1 MTDIILAGLTAIFVL
16 ALLATEALG
25 ATIARRLGKAGTER
39 KVERDRTVHVLTST
53 FGLLAL
59 LIGFSFS
66 IVLDRYDTRR
76 ADVIAEANA
85 IGTAHYRAGF
95 LLPEGRELQRS
106 IATYAAARVIYGRA
120 GEREREELEI
130 EAARLRSA
138 IAAASHGIDARA
150 NTPLGSLVVAG
161 VTDVLDLGVE
171 REANLQAKLPWTVF
185 VVLVGLSLVGAA
197 SMGFAYPIDG
207 ALRNSASLS
216 LFILLAVTIVVI
228 VDLDRPEGGGVVI
241 DQRPMLEVVAEI
253 GGGAPDGGPAPV
265 SATRGA
271 R

>member
-16 ALLATEALG
+16 VLLATEALG
-25 ATIARRLGKAGTER
+25 ARIARRIGKGVTDR

-85 IGTAHYRAGF
+85 ISTAHYRAGF
-95 LLPEGRELQRS
+95 LLPEGRDLQR
-106 IATYAAARVIYGRA
+106 ALEQYAAARVVYGRA
-120 GEREREELEI
+120 GELAREELEA
-130 EAARLRSA
+130 EAARQRGA

-171 REANLQAKLPWTVF
+171 REANLHAKLPWTVF

-197 SMGFAYPIDG
+197 SMGFAYPVGG

-216 LFILLAVTIVVI
+216 LFVLLAVTIIVI

-241 DQRPMLEVVAEI
+241 DQGPMVQVAAEI
-253 GGGAPDGGPAPV
+253 GRSGPAAMP
-265 SATRGA
+265 A
-271 R
+271 RQDPR

>member
-16 ALLATEALG
+16 VLLATEALG
-25 ATIARRLGKAGTER
+25 AAIARRIGKGATER

-66 IVLDRYDTRR
+66 SVLDRYDTRR

-85 IGTAHYRAGF
+85 ISTAHYRAGF
-95 LLPEGRELQRS
+95 LLPEGRDLQRS
-106 IATYAAARVIYGRA
+106 LEKYAAARMVYGRA
-120 GEREREELEI
+120 GELAREDLEA
-130 EAARLRSA
+130 EAARQRSA

-171 REANLQAKLPWTVF
+171 REANLHAKLPWTVF

-197 SMGFAYPIDG
+197 SMGFAYPVGG
-207 ALRNSASLS
+207 ALRNSVSLS
-216 LFILLAVTIVVI
+216 LFILLAVTIIVI

-241 DQRPMLEVVAEI
+241 DQAPMVQVAAEI
-253 GGGAPDGGPAPV
+253 GGGGPAAMP
-265 SATRGA
+265 ATQDPR
-271 R
+271 

>member
-16 ALLATEALG
+16 VLLATEALG
-25 ATIARRLGKAGTER
+25 ATIARRIGKGVTER

-85 IGTAHYRAGF
+85 ISTAHYRAGF
-95 LLPEGRELQRS
+95 VLPEGRDLQRS
-106 IATYAAARVIYGRA
+106 LETYAAARVVYGRA
-120 GEREREELEI
+120 GEREREALEV

-138 IAAASHGIDARA
+138 IAVASHGIDARA
-150 NTPLGSLVVAG
+150 NSPLGALVVAG

-185 VVLVGLSLVGAA
+185 MVLVGLSLLGAA
-197 SMGFAYPIDG
+197 SMGFAYPIGG
-207 ALRNSASLS
+207 ALRTGSSLS
-216 LFILLAVTIVVI
+216 LFVLLAVTIIVI

-241 DQRPMLEVVAEI
+241 DQGPMLQVAAEI
-253 GGGAPDGGPAPV
+253 GDGAPDGGPAAVP
-265 SATRGA
+265 AA
-271 R
+271 RDAR

>member
-16 ALLATEALG
+16 VLLATEALG
-25 ATIARRLGKAGTER
+25 ATIARRIGKGATEPR
-39 KVERDRTVHVLTST
+39 IERDRTVHVLTST

-106 IATYAAARVIYGRA
+106 LETYAEARVVYGRA
-120 GEREREELEI
+120 GELPRKNLEV

-138 IAAASHGIDARA
+138 IAAASHRIDARA
-150 NTPLGSLVVAG
+150 NSPLGALVVAG
-161 VTDVLDLGVE
+161 VTDVLDLGVA

-197 SMGFAYPIDG
+197 SMGFAYPIGG
-207 ALRNSASLS
+207 ALRNSTSLS
-216 LFILLAVTIVVI
+216 LFVLLAVTIIVI

-241 DQRPMLEVVAEI
+241 DQGPMVQVAAEI
-253 GGGAPDGGPAPV
+253 GGGASDGGPAAVP
-265 SATRGA
+265 ARPGA

>member
-16 ALLATEALG
+16 VLLATEALG
-25 ATIARRLGKAGTER
+25 AAIARRIGKAGTER

-95 LLPEGRELQRS
+95 LLPESRELQRA
-106 IATYAAARVIYGRA
+106 IATYANARVVYGRA
-120 GEREREELEI
+120 GEVERADLEI
-130 EAARLRSA
+130 GSARLRSA
-138 IAAASHGIDARA
+138 IADASHRIDARA
-150 NTPLGSLVVAG
+150 NSPLGALVVAG
-161 VTDVLDLGVE
+161 VTDVLDLGVQ

-197 SMGFAYPIDG
+197 SMGFAYPVGG
-207 ALRNSASLS
+207 ALRNSTSLS
-216 LFILLAVTIVVI
+216 LFALLAVTIIVI

-241 DQRPMLEVVAEI
+241 DQGPMLQVVAEI
-253 GGGAPDGGPAPV
+253 GDGTPEKRPAAAPPEQV
-265 SATRGA
+265 R